1 MARSTHTLFFFV
13 LATALLISSLSF
25 GHAEAAPTP
34 ISFGQTMTESISIQ
48 GEQDS
53 FTFMGATGD
62 VILVRVTTETVL
74 WPQLDLYDPE
84 GSLLESALEVGPC
97 VVEINSS
104 PLPTDGYYQ
113 LRISDY
119 IGTGTGTYWVF
130 VQRLNNPGG
139 ATQMEFGSTLSAT
152 ITILPLGQESL
163 WFLMKSFRISTDSS
177 VKSVFVIS
185 PKFHQTLS

>member
-62 VILVRVTTETVL
+62 VILVRVTTETAL

-84 GSLLESALEVGPC
+84 GERDFGDFAERGGMRLMHGAG
-97 VVEINSS
+97 
-104 PLPTDGYYQ
+104 
-113 LRISDY
+113 SD
-119 IGTGTGTYWVF
+119 
-130 VQRLNNPGG
+130 
-139 ATQMEFGSTLSAT
+139 
-152 ITILPLGQESL
+152 
-163 WFLMKSFRISTDSS
+163 
-177 VKSVFVIS
+177 
-185 PKFHQTLS
+185 